1 MPFILVFRIV
11 FELKRQVIYLIAKS
25 RFKTILVRSS
35 YILTELII
43 DIYFIGSFMV
53 LFWSYFS
60 LFYSVGKIKIFL
72 VRSRVKKLKIKKRLA
87 HRYPPF
93 LFYQYSSFFF
103 KILVVHLCFL

>member
-53 LFWSYFS
+53 LFWSCFS
-60 LFYSVGKIKIFL
+60 LFYSVGIIKNIP
-72 VRSRVKKLKIKKRLA
+72 RA
-87 HRYPPF
+87 
-93 LFYQYSSFFF
+93 
-103 KILVVHLCFL
+103 

>member
-53 LFWSYFS
+53 LFWSCFI
-60 LFYSVGKIKIFL
+60 LFYSVGIIKNIP
-72 VRSRVKKLKIKKRLA
+72 RA
-87 HRYPPF
+87 
-93 LFYQYSSFFF
+93 
-103 KILVVHLCFL
+103 